1 MTQYPEQYLDGN
13 TLAQKDELAVLA
25 DVIEQAIRQG
35 ELQRAADLME
45 KNMAATWYALPPAK
59 TRETLGVLVN
69 GFQGTP
75 PLLAA
80 AYKILTA
87 SAADLANTRELM
99 ESFDADDP
107 RQMFVLS
114 MFRMRDFRL
123 HGMTVEAMEQ
133 ADSAE
138 HHIAQLRTGLD
149 PRSGWLLDATLEIG
163 VTAMLAGDFTRALS
177 SLMKAQMYTTTT
189 KFAFLERDAIVKS
202 ALIHACFGN
211 ATTAKGLI
219 RRTKRYQRTSSW
231 HEAHID
237 AHEEFVKV
245 LTTSDSVEEALDQL
259 EAINLQDIGEMWP
272 FYVVA
277 LHRILEAAGH
287 HDELDH
293 RLEMFDSLPL
303 PRVDGQGF
311 SGSVIPLKR
320 AMTSLTVGRGSEAL
334 QHLKRADHSLTY
346 TKLVRAAANL
356 YAGRTKQ
363 ALEQAHALRK
373 ETRGFRL
380 MEIRR
385 LSILSTAQYMS
396 GDTKGSI
403 QTLTWAAALPRGL
416 DHFEARLFST
426 EITSFAEQHVDT
438 WPTISGGRPIFIT
451 ELPKP
456 GRSLTRREIQVL
468 EYLAQGLSRAE
479 IADRLF
485 LSISTIK
492 TQLRSLYRKIE
503 VSSAAEAIL
512 EGERRGIL

>member
-1 MTQYPEQYLDGN
+1 MQYPEQFLDGKN
-13 TLAQKDELAVLA
+13 PAQKDELALLA
-25 DVIEQAIRQG
+25 DAIEHAIDNG
-35 ELQRAADLME
+35 ELKRAAGLIE

-59 TRETLGVLVN
+59 TRDVLGILIK
-69 GFQGTP
+69 GLDAPP
-75 PLLAA
+75 PLLSAA
-80 AYKILTA
+80 HKILIA
-87 SAADLANTRELM
+87 SAADLANTQELM
-99 ESFDADDP
+99 DSLDADDP

-123 HGMTVEAMEQ
+123 HGHTVEALEQ

-138 HHIAQLRTGLD
+138 HHIAQLRPGVD
-149 PRSGWLLDATLEIG
+149 PRSGWLLQSTLEIG
-163 VTAMLAGDFTRALS
+163 ITAMLAGDFTRALS
-177 SLMKAQMYTTTT
+177 SFMKAQMYSAPPE
-189 KFAFLERDAIVKS
+189 FAFLERDAIVKS

-211 ATTAKGLI
+211 ASTAKGLI

-237 AHEEFVKV
+237 AHEEFVEV
-245 LTTSDSVEEALDQL
+245 LTTSGNVEEALDRL

-287 HDELDH
+287 HDELEH

-303 PRVDGQGF
+303 PRVDGEGF
-311 SGSVIPLKR
+311 AGSVIPLKR
-320 AMTSLTVGRGSEAL
+320 AMTALTVGRGSEAL
-334 QHLKRADHSLTY
+334 KHLKRADQSLTY

-363 ALEQAHALRK
+363 SLEQAHTLRK

-385 LSILSTAQYMS
+385 LSILSAAQYMA

-403 QTLTWAAALPRGL
+403 QTLTWAAGLPRGL
-416 DHFEARLFST
+416 DDFEALLFSK
-426 EITSFAEQHVDT
+426 EIMGFAEQHVDI
-438 WPTISGGRPIFIT
+438 WPTISAGRPIFIA
-451 ELPKP
+451 ELPKT

-468 EYLAQGLSRAE
+468 EYLAQGHSRAE

-485 LSISTIK
+485 LSISTVK
-492 TQLRSLYRKIE
+492 TQLRSLYRKLE
-503 VSSAAEAIL
+503 VSSSAEAIL